1 MLPRIGARN
10 AKLLPVLRPGL
21 LTFGIFPRGTAA
33 VSGGRF
39 ARNRVMHNLQ
49 SYRRER
55 AMIGEHLGAH
65 SWPSAEPSLPKRPAF
80 ASSSARRACPSTPA
94 DSLSCRDGSLHSR
107 QYRTCRN
114 SAFRSRHRVSIFRS
128 RAIHVFPCRWYLLCF
143 FIDYRCRY
151 V

>member
-39 ARNRVMHNLQ
+39 ARNRVMHNLR

-55 AMIGEHLGAH
+55 AIVGEHLGAY

-80 ASSSARRACPSTPA
+80 ASSSARRACPPTPA
-94 DSLSCRDGSLHSR
+94 DSLPYRDWRIVALAPISNIPKFGISIATPRFNFSVVARYAFPSR
-107 QYRTCRN
+107 
-114 SAFRSRHRVSIFRS
+114 
-128 RAIHVFPCRWYLLCF
+128 
-143 FIDYRCRY
+143 
-151 V
+151 